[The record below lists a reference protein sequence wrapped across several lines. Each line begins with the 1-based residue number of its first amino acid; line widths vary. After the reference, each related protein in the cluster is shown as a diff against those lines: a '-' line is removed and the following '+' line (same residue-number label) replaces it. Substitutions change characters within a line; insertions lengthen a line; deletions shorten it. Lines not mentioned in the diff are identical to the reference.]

1 MKLQSTILFMIF
13 LVALSYAAR
22 SQAKDPVAAELRTFY
37 NYYIVENAGPIKLF
51 SKDTLK
57 RYCCKAFLQK
67 MNADKELDA
76 DPLLWVQDYDSSWV
90 KTMQISRLSDGATK
104 KYKLCFFD
112 NYERK
117 NICMTVLLKKEDGRW
132 KISKTCS
139 GGHCY

>member
-1 MKLQSTILFMIF
+1 MAFG
-13 LVALSYAAR
+13 YAAH
-22 SQAKDPVAAELRTFY
+22 SQTKDPVAAELRTFY
-37 NYYIVENAGPIKLF
+37 DNYIVENAGPIKPF

-57 RYCCKAFLQK
+57 RYCCKAFLHK
-67 MNADKELDA
+67 MNTDKELDV

-90 KTMQISRLSDGATK
+90 KTLQISRLSDGAIK

-117 NICMTVLLKKEDGRW
+117 NICMIVFLKKEDGQW

-139 GGHCY
+139 GGYCY